1 MSRRP
6 VHIRAWALLGG
17 VCLLSAFGCGFES
30 TLFGE
35 PGVTG
40 FGGQSGLGETN
51 AGSSSGNATSSQS
64 TGTPSSGSSVGSAAT
79 GAGAATTATTGAT
92 GGTTTATGSVTSSG
106 SSSAA
111 AVTSVS
117 ASVASSSAMSSSA
130 AGGGVDHAIPCGA
143 NQTCP
148 ALCCLGLL
156 AQDCKATAA
165 ECNAFQSVIACNDLA
180 DCDVGNV
187 CCMTQLGFAK
197 VTAQCASTCQ
207 GKKTRVLCATVADC
221 GPNYAS
227 CADAGP
233 LGLPGFFY
241 CK

>member
-64 TGTPSSGSSVGSAAT
+64 TGAPSSGSSVGSAAT
-79 GAGAATTATTGAT
+79 GAGAATTGAT

-156 AQDCKATAA
+156 AQDCKLTAA

-180 DCDVGNV
+180 DCDAGNV

-197 VTAQCASTCQ
+197 VAVQCAATCQ
-207 GKKTRVLCATVADC
+207 GKKTRRLCATVADC